1 MNCGD
6 IFTQCPGFDEGEN
19 NSVGSQK
26 LKRTTE
32 WNEVTFSMQCP
43 GELLLQPS
51 GKVRRIMISIM
62 KKLSFFKLNEP
73 EPIVSNT

>member
-26 LKRTTE
+26 LKRPTE

-62 KKLSFFKLNEP
+62 KKLSFFQIKR
-73 EPIVSNT
+73 T